1 MEGSEGPMSKRQRT
15 ECPTFD
21 GDAALEF
28 LHHVGISPSVF
39 NECGVRGGKRKT
51 KKMRGGMKLT
61 AQQVKY
67 GMYFF
72 LAILA
77 GLGLMAGTARTTV
90 LAGLQ
95 MLFSG
100 ECGFVSNRVWGA
112 LRLENPICSMYNSFV
127 FTAMKAIYD
136 LNKEALATLVG
147 ELLLLAATPVALDRT
162 LDFIS
167 KGAVG
172 QVATRFPDL
181 VRSSEERAP
190 IEDVQEVET
199 GDARNLLDRINSAL
213 AASRN
218 APEGGKRRRKTRR
231 GVRKTG
237 RKSRKTRSKR
247 RTRRH

>member
-1 MEGSEGPMSKRQRT
+1 MEGPMSKRQRM
-15 ECPTFD
+15 ECPLFD
-21 GDAALEF
+21 EGRALAF
-28 LHHVGISPSVF
+28 LDHVGITPRDL
-39 NECGVRGGKRKT
+39 NMCGMAGGKRKT

-61 AQQVKY
+61 ARQVKY

-127 FTAMKAIYD
+127 FTTMKALYD

-162 LDFIS
+162 LDFVS

-172 QVATRFPDL
+172 QVASRFPDL
-181 VRSSEERAP
+181 VSSSEERTT
-190 IEDVQEVET
+190 IEDVQEGQPEA
-199 GDARNLLDRINSAL
+199 ARNLLDRINSAL
-213 AASRN
+213 TASRN
-218 APEGGKRRRKTRR
+218 APEGGRRRKTRR